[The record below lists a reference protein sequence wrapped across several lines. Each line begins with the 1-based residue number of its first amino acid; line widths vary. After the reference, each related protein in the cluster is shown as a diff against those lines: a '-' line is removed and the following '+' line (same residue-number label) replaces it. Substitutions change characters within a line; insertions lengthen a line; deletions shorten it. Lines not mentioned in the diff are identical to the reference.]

1 MGTINKA
8 LALHQHHQQTCNVP
22 DRTIFCHD
30 NLEILQGI
38 NTECIDLI
46 YLDPP
51 FNKKKVFT
59 APIGTS
65 AEGAS
70 FKDIFTLEDIK
81 GEWLQTIKEDHFAL
95 YRLLE
100 SVQDIEGRSSYN
112 FCYLAYMAIRLLEC
126 HRVLKESGS
135 IYLHCD
141 PTMSHYL
148 KLLMDC
154 IFSESNFRNEIV
166 WIYRKWNIT
175 QNQFSKNHDI
185 ILLYS
190 RSKNNVFNTLYIPKS
205 TKSSG
210 KGRAIQSTID
220 EKTGKRKSIYLDK
233 QSKGTS
239 MPDYFDIPIINP
251 MAKERVGYPTQ
262 KPLALL
268 ERIIA
273 ASSNEG
279 DMVLDPFC
287 GCATT
292 CVAAQKAH
300 RQWIGIDI
308 SIKAYELVQ
317 KRLNDEV
324 WNDPNILDRYAGTI
338 PEVHCYTDPPKR
350 TDGNYSTT
358 QQKKYVYVLSHRNY
372 PHEYKVGIASNIKNR
387 LTAYQTADPDRGYTI
402 AYSVLCTNYRALEE
416 HIHTTFNNKHEWVHG
431 DLDAIITE
439 IQAHAHQPHSTA
451 TKQS

>member
-1 MGTINKA
+1 MSKINEA
-8 LALHQHHQQTCNVP
+8 LALHQRHRQTCNIKN
-22 DRTIFCHD
+22 RTIFCHD

-70 FKDIFTLEDIK
+70 FKDIFTLKDIK
-81 GEWLQTIKEDHFAL
+81 DEWVQTIKEDHFAL

-100 SVQDIEGRSSYN
+100 SVKDIEGRTSYN

-126 HRVLKESGS
+126 HRVLKETGS

-154 IFSESNFRNEIV
+154 IFSERNFRNEIV
-166 WIYRKWNIT
+166 WGYHAGGASKRYFPRKHDILLLYGKNINMSTHNIERIPYRDLYAYDL
-175 QNQFSKNHDI
+175 NHDDKMGVYHPEGKMLHDWWDLSLI
-185 ILLYS
+185 
-190 RSKNNVFNTLYIPKS
+190 
-205 TKSSG
+205 SS
-210 KGRAIQSTID
+210 Q
-220 EKTGKRKSIYLDK
+220 
-233 QSKGTS
+233 
-239 MPDYFDIPIINP
+239 
-251 MAKERVGYPTQ
+251 AKERTGYPTQ

-273 ASSNEG
+273 ASSNED

-317 KRLNDEV
+317 KRLNNEV
-324 WNDPNILDRYAGTI
+324 WNDPNILERYAGKI
-338 PEVHCYTDPPKR
+338 PKPDCYTDPPKR
-350 TDGNYSTT
+350 TDDNYTT
-358 QQKKYVYVLSHRNY
+358 QQKKYIYVLSHRNY
-372 PHEYKVGIASNIKNR
+372 PHEYKVGIASNIKSR
-387 LTAYQTADPDRGYTI
+387 LTAYQTGDPDRGYTVE
-402 AYSVLCTNYRALEE
+402 YSVLCTNYRTLEQ
-416 HIHTTFNNKHEWVHG
+416 HIHKKFSNKHEWVSG
-431 DLDAIITE
+431 DLTAIIAEIKARAHEPRRTE
-439 IQAHAHQPHSTA
+439 EELL
-451 TKQS
+451 

>member
-1 MGTINKA
+1 MSTINDA
-8 LALHQHHQQTCNVP
+8 LALHQHHRQACNIP

-81 GEWLQTIKEDHFAL
+81 DEWVQTIKEDHYAL

-100 SVQDIEGRSSYN
+100 SVKDIEGRTSYN
-112 FCYLAYMAIRLLEC
+112 FCYLAYMTIRLLEC
-126 HRVLKESGS
+126 HRILKDTGS

-154 IFSESNFRNEIV
+154 VFSERNFRNEIIWSYPASPSNTTKDFPRKHDVLLRYTKGTDFIFNTKDVSIPYSDSSVNRVKYGAYASKVMQGTKIKLKGAGKLPTSV
-166 WIYRKWNIT
+166 WQDIQQSYRYRKEIT
-175 QNQFSKNHDI
+175 
-185 ILLYS
+185 
-190 RSKNNVFNTLYIPKS
+190 
-205 TKSSG
+205 
-210 KGRAIQSTID
+210 
-220 EKTGKRKSIYLDK
+220 
-233 QSKGTS
+233 
-239 MPDYFDIPIINP
+239 
-251 MAKERVGYPTQ
+251 GYPTQ

-317 KRLNDEV
+317 KRLNAEV
-324 WNDPNILDRYAGTI
+324 WNDPNALQRHTGKI

-350 TDGNYSTT
+350 TDGNYTT
-358 QQKKYVYVLSHRNY
+358 QQKKYIYILSHRNY
-372 PHEYKVGIASNIKNR
+372 PHEYKVGIASNIKSR
-387 LTAYQTADPDRGYTI
+387 LTAYQTADPERGYTVE
-402 AYSVLCTNYRALEE
+402 YSVLCTNYRTLEQ
-416 HIHTTFNNKHEWVHG
+416 HIHKTFNNKHEWVSG
-431 DLDAIITE
+431 ELADIIAE
-439 IQAHAHQPHSTA
+439 IKSTS
-451 TKQS
+451 K

>member
-1 MGTINKA
+1 MSTINDA
-8 LALHQHHQQTCNVP
+8 LALHQHHRQTCNIP

-30 NLEILQGI
+30 NLEILHGI

-81 GEWLQTIKEDHFAL
+81 DEWVQTIKEDHYAL

-100 SVQDIEGRSSYN
+100 SVKDIEGRTSYN

-126 HRVLKESGS
+126 HRILKDTGS

-154 IFSESNFRNEIV
+154 VFSERNFRNEIV
-166 WIYRKWNIT
+166 WHYFMGGK
-175 QNQFSKNHDI
+175 SKNFFARKHDI
-185 ILLYS
+185 IFFYS
-190 RSKNNVFNTLYIPKS
+190 KHSNYNYTSMLHERRLHFKPSLGNPYNAKRGEKGFIGKDEYGYFSTVVMDDVWDIRGVFNMS
-205 TKSSG
+205 
-210 KGRAIQSTID
+210 
-220 EKTGKRKSIYLDK
+220 K
-233 QSKGTS
+233 Q
-239 MPDYFDIPIINP
+239 Y
-251 MAKERVGYPTQ
+251 VGYPTQ

-279 DMVLDPFC
+279 DIVLDPFC

-308 SIKAYELVQ
+308 SMRAYELVQ

-324 WNDPNILDRYAGTI
+324 WNDPNILERYAGTI

-350 TDGNYSTT
+350 TDGNYTT
-358 QQKKYVYVLSHRNY
+358 QEQKYIYVLSHRNY
-372 PHEYKVGIASNIKNR
+372 PHEYKVGIASNIKSR
-387 LTAYQTADPDRGYTI
+387 LTAYQTADPDRGYAI
-402 AYSVLCTNYRALEE
+402 AYSILCTNYRTLEQ
-416 HIHTTFNNKHEWVHG
+416 HIHKTFNNKHEWVSG
-431 DLDAIITE
+431 ELADIIAE
-439 IQAHAHQPHSTA
+439 IKTHANEPPRTA
-451 TKQS
+451 EEL